1 MTLGPVGLLCGQGKP
16 ALSFPLVSLEARP
29 LLGYAPA
36 PPAGSV
42 LHPQP
47 VALLGAVT
55 VGVGLP
61 ASPWTGTQ
69 PAPELEGLCA
79 QRAGG
84 TGCGLCPADGHP
96 GLLL

>member
-1 MTLGPVGLLCGQGKP
+1 MTLGPVGLLCGQEKP
-16 ALSFPLVSLEARP
+16 VLSFPLVSLEARP

-61 ASPWTGTQ
+61 ASP
-69 PAPELEGLCA
+69 
-79 QRAGG
+79 
-84 TGCGLCPADGHP
+84 
-96 GLLL
+96 